1 MNETKQAMRAAFI
14 AMWGRMAYD
23 RMSVKGL
30 CAQAPVART
39 TFYEHYDNLGALK
52 AEIEDGLIGGLLD
65 LAGGSFENAD
75 LAEFF
80 ADVFDY
86 IKLNWDA
93 NYAFL
98 FAQPNTAYIAKWK
111 SAIKYHFGLHFS
123 DKQGSPNY
131 ELILEVIASAVIG
144 AYTYWMA
151 HPDEVDV
158 KKLAEI
164 SVHMFDA
171 ADNIL

>member
-1 MNETKQAMRAAFI
+1 MNETKRAIRGAFI
-14 AMWGRMAYD
+14 AMWGRMPYD

-30 CAQAPVART
+30 CAQVPVART

-52 AEIEDGLIGGLLD
+52 AEIEDGLIDGLLK

-75 LAEFF
+75 LAEFL

-86 IKLNWDA
+86 IRRNRDA

-98 FAQPNTAYIAKWK
+98 FAQPNTAYIKH
-111 SAIKYHFGLHFS
+111 HFGLHFS
-123 DKQGSPNY
+123 AKKGSPNY
-131 ELILEVIASAVIG
+131 ELMLEVIASAVIG